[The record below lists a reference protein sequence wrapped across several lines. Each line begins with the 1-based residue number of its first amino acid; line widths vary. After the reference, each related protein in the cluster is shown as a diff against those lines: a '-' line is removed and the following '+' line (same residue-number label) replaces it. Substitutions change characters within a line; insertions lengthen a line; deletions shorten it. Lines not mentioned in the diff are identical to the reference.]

1 MTNQMQHAPTSSGK
15 QNVTADLA
23 RAVWQHKQRTL
34 LTLLLLVLAKVTAVL
49 VPLLLK
55 AIVDRFSNPA
65 SMATQVH
72 PQTTLPL
79 HIDTV
84 LVVPAF
90 LLLGYAL
97 LRFAGT
103 LFTELRDLVF
113 ARVTQ
118 GVVASYAER
127 AFAHLLSLNPR
138 FHTQRNTGALIR
150 EIERGTGGIGFLLGA
165 GLFTMLPTIVEFL
178 SVLVVMALGYSGW
191 FTLVIV
197 ATFLVYAAYTTF
209 MTQKRTLKQRR
220 LNELDS
226 SAHGRMVDGLLN
238 YETVKTYAREA
249 FEQRRYAAMLGQWM
263 EHSVNNQKALSA
275 LHVGQS
281 AIIAAGVSVVMLLAG
296 EQTLRGELT
305 VGDLVLVNAYVIQIC
320 LPLNT
325 LGFVF
330 REARDALVNTE
341 KLLHLLTQRPEIED
355 RPGHPDLVVKGAEVV
370 FDHVDFA
377 YEPGRPILQDVS
389 FKIGA
394 NQTIAVVGGSGS
406 GKSTL
411 ARLLLRLYDTG
422 SGRILI
428 DGQDVRGVRMAS
440 LRDAI
445 GVVPQDTPLFNDTIA
460 YNIGYGRI
468 NAGMAEVIE
477 AAKAAQVHEF
487 IMSLPA
493 QYDTLVGER
502 GTKLSGGE
510 RQRIAIAR
518 AFLKNPPI
526 MIFDEATSALDTRAE
541 RAIQNELD
549 RIAQNRSALVIAH
562 RLSTV
567 VNADLIIVMDK
578 GRILEQGRHDELLRL
593 NGLYTQLWNLQLQQQ
608 QFERMER
615 RMARQPVNMAVLL
628 AGVIDGL
635 RDTLDR
641 RNIRLYTDIDRDS
654 ARVSA
659 DPSTLGQ
666 VLHDVCAWA
675 LMSTPPGGRIEL
687 KLERHEGHVRL
698 AVTDGRHLDEHQ
710 AARATPP
717 REQDAGVPPLDPLEI
732 RSTVERQGGVF
743 HVEQPSATHGMRHVI
758 EMPLHAIAPHEA
770 QAGDPGHTTEAAS
783 RLAAMPDH
791 PLTGMQVMCVD
802 DLADAR
808 EALAMLLEQEGAN
821 VQAFSTA
828 TQTMDW
834 LEKHP
839 GSMWP
844 KAIVCD
850 IALGEEDGH
859 ELMRQ
864 IRQLEVQRHVP
875 LEHRVPA
882 IALSG
887 FAGAGDRMRSMMSGF
902 QSHLAKPAD
911 PRELV
916 HAIWSLTHNEHAASA
931 T

>member
-1 MTNQMQHAPTSSGK
+1 M
-15 QNVTADLA
+15 ADLA
-23 RAVWQHKQRTL
+23 WAVWQHKQRTS

-65 SMATQVH
+65 SMAAPVH
-72 PQTTLPL
+72 PQATWPL
-79 HIDTV
+79 HIETV
-84 LVVPAF
+84 LVIPSF

-118 GVVASYAER
+118 GVVTSYAER

-150 EIERGTGGIGFLLGA
+150 EIERGTAGIGFLLGA

-197 ATFLVYAAYTTF
+197 LTFLVYAAYTTF

-249 FEQRRYAAMLGQWM
+249 FEQRRYATMLGQWM
-263 EHSVNNQKALSA
+263 EHSINNQKALSA
-275 LHVGQS
+275 LHIGQS

-341 KLLHLLTQRPEIED
+341 KLLQLLTQRPEIED
-355 RPGHPDLVVKGAEVV
+355 KPGSPDLNIKGAEVV

-394 NQTIAVVGGSGS
+394 SQTIAVVGGSGS

-422 SGRILI
+422 SGRIMI
-428 DGQDVRGVRMAS
+428 DGQDIRSVRMGS

-493 QYDTLVGER
+493 QYETLVGER

-549 RIAQNRSALVIAH
+549 RIAESRSALVIAH

-578 GRILEQGRHDELLRL
+578 GRILEQGRHEELLRL

-608 QFERMER
+608 QFERLER

-635 RDTLDR
+635 RDTLER
-641 RNIRLYTDIDRDS
+641 RDIRLYTDIDRDS

-666 VLHDVCAWA
+666 VLHDVCDWA

-698 AVTDGRHLDEHQ
+698 AVTDGRHLDERQ
-710 AARATPP
+710 AAQNHVADHT
-717 REQDAGVPPLDPLEI
+717 PLDPLEI
-732 RSTVERQGGVF
+732 RSTVERQGGLF
-743 HVEQPSATHGMRHVI
+743 HVEPPSATHGMRHVI
-758 EMPLHAIAPHEA
+758 EMPLYAIAPQEA
-770 QAGDPGHTTEAAS
+770 RAGEPGHTAEATL
-783 RLAAMPDH
+783 RHAAMPDR
-791 PLTGMQVMCVD
+791 PLAGMHVMCVD

-808 EALAMLLEQEGAN
+808 EALALLLEQEGAN
-821 VQAFSTA
+821 VQAFSSA
-828 TQTMDW
+828 TETMDW
-834 LEKHP
+834 LERHP

-844 KAIVCD
+844 QAIVCD

-911 PRELV
+911 PQELV
-916 HAIWSLTHNEHAASA
+916 HAIWSLSHNEHAVQAS
-931 T
+931 